1 MLAYPSRHHLPKRRR
16 REIHQQRNAG
26 FSVHS
31 NLDLDIS
38 VPDSDGGGNAR
49 VGVLSF
55 VRLGPWRSTWDTGY
69 LEEVRKWFVKGV
81 RTC

>member
-1 MLAYPSRHHLPKRRR
+1 MLAYPSRHHLQKRRR

-38 VPDSDGGGNAR
+38 VPDSDGGGNAGLVCVVFFKAWSLEVH
-49 VGVLSF
+49 VGVQYLDEHPDLF
-55 VRLGPWRSTWDTGY
+55 VSGL
-69 LEEVRKWFVKGV
+69 
-81 RTC
+81 